1 MTDPIYNPKTTDQ
14 VYNPYRSNQDGLFT
28 FRYEDGDKTLTIEV
42 GGGQHLSHMLN
53 EIKLFLQASG
63 YGFHA
68 NEDLEVVDNSY
79 SDDAQRADWDGA
91 DLDGWDE
98 EEKENWQAPGQQWQT
113 NGWSEVDGPTEFAF
127 NGTKESDFYKDLRKN
142 GLGLGSMRSDPLYGA
157 VPPNTDPIVDESGLR
172 MGTAGKMGK

>member
-1 MTDPIYNPKTTDQ
+1 MTDPIYNPKTNGQ
-14 VYNPYRSNQDGLFT
+14 VYNPYRSNQDGLFM
-28 FRYEDGDKTLTIEV
+28 FRYEDGDKTVTVEI

-79 SDDAQRADWDGA
+79 SNDEQQDWANA

-98 EEKENWQAPGQQWQT
+98 EEKENWQAPNQQWET
-113 NGWSEVDGPTEFAF
+113 NGWDDERSVWSRAAREKNTEWQVDGPTEFGF
-127 NGTKESDFYKDLRKN
+127 NGTKESDLSQKN
-142 GLGLGSMRSDPLYGA
+142 
-157 VPPNTDPIVDESGLR
+157 
-172 MGTAGKMGK
+172 

>member
-1 MTDPIYNPKTTDQ
+1 MTDPI
-14 VYNPYRSNQDGLFT
+14 YNPYRSNQDGLFM
-28 FRYEDGDKTLTIEV
+28 FRYEEGDKTVTFEV

-79 SDDAQRADWDGA
+79 SNDEQRDEWADT

-98 EEKENWQAPGQQWQT
+98 EEKDPHWQAPGQQWQT
-113 NGWSEVDGPTEFAF
+113 NGWDEVDGPTEFAF
-127 NGTKESDFYKDLRKN
+127 NGTKESDFNFDSFKDPKKGIRVDWD
-142 GLGLGSMRSDPLYGA
+142 LGNMRSDPIYGA
-157 VPPNTDPIVDESGLR
+157 VPPNTDPIVDESGSVI
-172 MGTAGKMGK
+172 GSVGKKRK

>member
-1 MTDPIYNPKTTDQ
+1 MTDP
-14 VYNPYRSNQDGLFT
+14 VYPYRYEGVFT
-28 FRYEDGDKTLTIEV
+28 FRYEDGDKTVTVEV

-79 SDDAQRADWDGA
+79 SNDEQRDEWADA

-98 EEKENWQAPGQQWQT
+98 EEKDPHWQADGQQWQT
-113 NGWSEVDGPTEFAF
+113 NVWDEVDGPTEFAS
-127 NGTKESDFYKDLRKN
+127 NGTKESDFNFDSFKDPKKGIRVDWD
-142 GLGLGSMRSDPLYGA
+142 LGNMRSDPIYGA
-157 VPPNTDPIVDESGLR
+157 VPPNTDPIVDESGSVI
-172 MGTAGKMGK
+172 GSAGKKRK